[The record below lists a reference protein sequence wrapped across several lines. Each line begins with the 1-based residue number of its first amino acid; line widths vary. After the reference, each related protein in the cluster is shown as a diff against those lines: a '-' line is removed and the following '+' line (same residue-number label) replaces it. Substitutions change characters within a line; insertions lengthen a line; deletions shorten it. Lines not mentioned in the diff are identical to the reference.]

1 MPAPQVDSATLAA
14 WDEEA
19 AHWLAVADAAA
30 CADGGPDGAVFGDD
44 GEGFSFMELGI
55 EMNRRPI
62 DRRAADDI
70 NARRR
75 AFGVKAQGT
84 EHIPG

>member
-30 CADGGPDGAVFGDD
+30 CADGGPDGAAWA
-44 GEGFSFMELGI
+44 
-55 EMNRRPI
+55 
-62 DRRAADDI
+62 RAGGLPRLVAGLDV
-70 NARRR
+70 AY
-75 AFGVKAQGT
+75 GVD
-84 EHIPG
+84 E